1 MENESLKGD
10 KYRTT
15 KNPIRSIKYLPSRY
29 TYQTLVCK
37 SSNVLIIES
46 VTGKQLKNSLRL
58 YFIFNI
64 YRKHFKIDD
73 NFKLA
78 NFKT

>member
-46 VTGKQLKNSLRL
+46 VTGKQLKNPLRL
-58 YFIFNI
+58 YF
-64 YRKHFKIDD
+64 HFQH
-73 NFKLA
+73 LQ
-78 NFKT
+78 KTFQD